1 MAAISRKNLWE
12 RTPRA
17 MKRGFGWA
25 IGRVSPRWLLG
36 RRFRSHLAF
45 AQAVDHWNEDATR
58 AEQMRRL
65 RRILT
70 LASEKS
76 PYYRRVFRAIG
87 FDVRDL
93 KSLEDMAGLPLIDK
107 STVLTHGHEMMTT
120 SPESAGAD
128 YVSTGGSSG
137 EPLGFHI
144 GADRSA
150 VEFAYLVASWQRV
163 GYTPE
168 CVQAVFRGQV
178 VNPDSTG
185 LRHEY
190 DPILRRHAYSNFHM
204 SDADIRRYLA
214 HISSIGP
221 CFLHV
226 YPSSIA
232 ALTRY
237 LAQSGQPAPC
247 NVRGILAGSE
257 MVHPADREA
266 AERIWGVR
274 YFSWYG
280 HSEKLVLAAECEHS
294 TDYHVWPTYGHFEL
308 LDEHGRPV
316 TTPGQVGEIV
326 GTGFINTVTP
336 FIRYR
341 TGDFGTYVGN
351 ACGRCGRAMTIIRD
365 IQGHRT
371 QEMLVA
377 IDGSLIAWTAIN
389 MHDETFSAVRQFQ
402 FRQHTPGAAT
412 LRIVPWVRLTDEQLN
427 RMRRSLDRKL
437 AGRIHID
444 IEHCDVIELT
454 QRGKSTYV
462 DQRIDLEAYLGG
474 SIEARAAREVRSGRR
489 VRALAP
495 DGSGQ
500 A

>member
-1 MAAISRKNLWE
+1 MRAISRKNLWE
-12 RTPRA
+12 RTPLSV
-17 MKRGFGWA
+17 KRGIGWV
-25 IGRVSPRWLLG
+25 ISHIPPQWLLG

-45 AQAVDHWNEDATR
+45 AQAVDHWSADETR
-58 AEQMRRL
+58 AEQLYRL

-70 LASEKS
+70 LASQKS
-76 PYYRRVFRAIG
+76 PYYRRVFKAIG
-87 FDVRDL
+87 FDIREL
-93 KSLEDMAGLPLIDK
+93 KSPEDIADLPLIDK
-107 STVLTHGHEMMTT
+107 STIRAHGREMMTT
-120 SPESAGAD
+120 LPGSAGVD
-128 YVSTGGSSG
+128 FVSTGGSSG
-137 EPLGFHI
+137 QPLGFHI

-150 VEFAYLVASWQRV
+150 VEYAYLVAGWQRV

-168 CVQAVFRGQV
+168 SVQAVFRGQV
-178 VNPDSTG
+178 VSPDATG

-204 SDADIRRYLA
+204 SDAEIWRYLT
-214 HISSIGP
+214 HISTIGP

-232 ALTRY
+232 AITRF
-237 LAQSGQPAPC
+237 LVQSGQEAPR

-257 MVHPADREA
+257 MVHAADRDA
-266 AERIWGVR
+266 TERLWGVR

-294 TDYHVWPTYGHFEL
+294 NDYHVWPTYGHFEL

-316 TTPGQVGEIV
+316 TTQGQVGEIV

-341 TGDFGTYVGN
+341 TGDYATYVGN
-351 ACGRCGRAMTIIRD
+351 TCSHCGRHMPIIRD

-371 QEMLVA
+371 QELLVA

-389 MHDETFSAVRQFQ
+389 MHDETFNAVRQFQ
-402 FRQHTPGAAT
+402 FRQHTPGCAT
-412 LRIVPWVRLTDEQLN
+412 LRVVPWTKLTDVQLH
-427 RMRRSLDRKL
+427 RMRRNLERKL
-437 AGRIHID
+437 AGRIHFD
-444 IEHCDVIELT
+444 IEPCETIELT

-462 DQRIDLEAYLGG
+462 DQRIDLETYLSGKT
-474 SIEARAAREVRSGRR
+474 ETHTACEVR
-489 VRALAP
+489 
-495 DGSGQ
+495 
-500 A
+500 